1 MRRLRF
7 LSIPAVMAAVTP
19 AEAAP
24 PITMSTAV
32 QQDVRCFMLF
42 AAAVD
47 QAGKAK
53 NEQAREATSLA
64 VTYFLGK
71 LTVEAPTLNLVDAVR
86 QEASTMDGSP
96 RAKAVGAA
104 CDAEFSKRG
113 QELVN
118 FGQQLQKTEPQ
129 SSSSSS

>member
-1 MRRLRF
+1 M
-7 LSIPAVMAAVTP
+7 TP
-19 AEAAP
+19 
-24 PITMSTAV
+24 AV

-53 NEQAREATSLA
+53 NDQAREATSLA
-64 VTYFLGK
+64 VMYFLGK
-71 LTVEAPTLNLVDAVR
+71 LTIEAPTLNLVGAVR
-86 QEASTMDGSP
+86 QEAPTMDGSA

-113 QELVN
+113 QELVD

-129 SSSSSS
+129 SSSSS

>member
-1 MRRLRF
+1 MRRFIFTL
-7 LSIPAVMAAVTP
+7 AAVAAVAP
-19 AEAAP
+19 AESAP
-24 PITMSTAV
+24 PITMSAGV

-53 NEQAREATSLA
+53 NEQARAATSLA
-64 VTYFLGK
+64 VTYYLGK
-71 LTVEAPTLNLVDAVR
+71 LTVEAPTLNLVEAVR
-86 QEASTMDGSP
+86 QEAATMDGSP

-113 QELVN
+113 QELVD
-118 FGQQLQKTEPQ
+118 FGQQLQKSQPQ